1 MIAFLLALALF
12 VPTWSGHTARARV
25 TVTDTAPFTVRG
37 MGFRPSEHVTLT
49 LAAANKLTRVVV
61 ADRYGR
67 FVRRVLLLK
76 VNQECASY
84 IVTARGAMGSIAVLK
99 VVPMCPNL
107 QPADQ

>member
-1 MIAFLLALALF
+1 M
-12 VPTWSGHTARARV
+12 
-25 TVTDTAPFTVRG
+25 
-37 MGFRPSEHVTLT
+37 
-49 LAAANKLTRVVV
+49 AA
-61 ADRYGR
+61 DQYGR

-84 IVTARGAMGSIAVLK
+84 IVTARGAMGSVAVLK

>member
-1 MIAFLLALALF
+1 MIAFLLALALLL
-12 VPTWSGHTARARV
+12 PAWSGQTDRARI

-37 MGFRPSEHVTLT
+37 MGFRPSEHVTLR
-49 LAAANKLTRVVV
+49 LAATNKLTRVVT
-61 ADRYGR
+61 ADQYGR

-84 IVTARGAMGSIAVLK
+84 IVTARGAMGSVAVLK

-107 QPADQ
+107 QPVDR